1 MGSQISLEM
10 TGEMSKLMSEYFI
23 CISVTLFEA
32 LEILPQIFLTQW
44 NMPHF
49 VYCVF
54 FYLICKD
61 LILKAI
67 YKKRKKCSC
76 FMANFALSPSPCLLC
91 SCHWT

>member
-44 NMPHF
+44 SIPHF
-49 VYCVF
+49 VYYVLSISF
-54 FYLICKD
+54 GR
-61 LILKAI
+61 ILFKSI
-67 YKKRKKCSC
+67 I
-76 FMANFALSPSPCLLC
+76 
-91 SCHWT
+91 